1 MSRFEE
7 LVEVARAQME
17 EFSVPG
23 ASLGVFFDGE
33 EETAALGVT
42 SIEHPLDV
50 TPDTLFQIGSI
61 TKTFTATAIMRL
73 VERGDVDLDAP
84 VRTYLPEF
92 RLSDEDV
99 AARATIRQLLTHTGG
114 WLGDYF
120 ADFGRGAD
128 ALAGY
133 VEAIADQPQLA
144 PLGEVWS
151 YNNSAFNIA
160 GRVIETVTDKS
171 YEDALRELV
180 LDPLGIEQAYFFA
193 DEVITYRFAVG
204 HERRR
209 GGEDRPRSPVGDRA
223 LRPSRRRAD
232 HVRPRVDALRAL
244 LDRGRRSAFS
254 RIGGGDDARSGADRR
269 QSRRGRAGMD
279 AAHGRGRQDDQP

>member
-1 MSRFEE
+1 MSHFEE

-23 ASLGVFFDGE
+23 ASLGVLFDGE

-73 VERGDVDLDAP
+73 VERGAVDLDAA

-92 RLSDEDV
+92 RLMDEDV

-128 ALAGY
+128 ALAG
-133 VEAIADQPQLA
+133 
-144 PLGEVWS
+144 
-151 YNNSAFNIA
+151 
-160 GRVIETVTDKS
+160 
-171 YEDALRELV
+171 
-180 LDPLGIEQAYFFA
+180 
-193 DEVITYRFAVG
+193 
-204 HERRR
+204 
-209 GGEDRPRSPVGDRA
+209 
-223 LRPSRRRAD
+223 
-232 HVRPRVDALRAL
+232 
-244 LDRGRRSAFS
+244 
-254 RIGGGDDARSGADRR
+254 
-269 QSRRGRAGMD
+269 
-279 AAHGRGRQDDQP
+279 